1 MLTSSQQ
8 TAINREKQKYPAG
21 KQQSAVIAALAIV
34 QADQGW
40 LSEDSLR
47 DVARTLDMSPM
58 AVYEVASFYNMFNLK
73 PVGRYKLTV
82 CTNLPCML
90 TGAEEA
96 LQYLCDKLGVEDGG
110 TTVDKLFTVGHGE
123 CFGACGDAPV
133 VLVNNHEMKVKM
145 NRAALDEMINTLKAK
160 RASEA
165 GAQS

>member
-1 MLTSSQQ
+1 MLTETQ
-8 TAINREKQKYPAG
+8 THAIHQEVAKYPEG

-34 QADQGW
+34 QAERGW
-40 LSEDSLR
+40 LSEAAMR
-47 DVARTLDMSPM
+47 DVAEVLSMSPM

-90 TGAEEA
+90 SGAEEA
-96 LQYLCDKLGVEDGG
+96 LKYLCDKLGIADGG
-110 TTVDKLFTVGHGE
+110 TTADQLFTVSHGE

-145 NRAALDEMINTLKAK
+145 NRAALDELIHTLQAK
-160 RASEA
+160 QA
-165 GAQS
+165 GEPS